1 MPDPQEQPRVSAI
14 IPCYKGEAYVVDAVE
29 SVLAQTAPRVE
40 AIVVDDASPDASVAL
55 LEPLLSDPR
64 VRLLRHDT
72 NRGIAA
78 ARNTGLRAS
87 SAEFVGFLDQD
98 DLWLPDKVERQLA
111 VFDDGPDDLGFVF
124 SPVETRDLEGREVRI
139 IEIAPVPLNLNGMA
153 RADALRSLYRAN
165 FVVTASV
172 LLRRECFEILGLLD
186 ETIVGGADDYEFWLR
201 LGTRYSIRYLDRAT
215 AVRRVHGDNYSAD
228 TERLLADTLVFAERI
243 GRDNAELVD
252 LVEPKLAWLHAR
264 LGSYRRNE
272 GDYSRA
278 REAYR
283 ESLDHAFRA
292 RTALLLA
299 ASWFGPLAAWA
310 FRRRRER
317 LTGPGR

>member
-1 MPDPQEQPRVSAI
+1 MPDPHEPPRVSAI
-14 IPCYKGEAYVVDAVE
+14 IPCYKGERYILDAVE
-29 SVLAQTAPRVE
+29 SVLAQTTPRVE
-40 AIVVDDASPDASVAL
+40 VIVVDDASPDASVAL

-64 VRLLRHDT
+64 VRLLRHDE

-111 VFDDGPDDLGFVF
+111 VFDGGPPDLGLVF
-124 SPVETRDLEGREVRI
+124 SPVDTQDLDGRESRI
-139 IEIAPVPLNLNGMA
+139 IEVAPVPQGFNGMA
-153 RADALRSLYRAN
+153 RADALRSIYRAN

-172 LLRRECFEILGLLD
+172 LLRRDCFEALGPLD

-201 LGTRYSIRYLDRAT
+201 LGTSYSMRYLDHAA
-215 AVRRVHGDNYSAD
+215 AVRRVHGDNYSAN
-228 TERLLADTLVFAERI
+228 TERLVADALVFAARI
-243 GRDNAELVD
+243 GRDNAELAD
-252 LVEPKLAWLHAR
+252 LVEPKLAWLHSR
-264 LGSYRRNE
+264 LGSYHRNQ

-278 REAYR
+278 RAAYR
-283 ESLDHAFRA
+283 ESLGHSFRA
-292 RTALLLA
+292 RTVLLLA
-299 ASWFGPLAAWA
+299 ASWFGPLAGWA